1 MGCVGGE
8 GGRRGEDGGGEGG
21 GVRWGTGVRGRG
33 MFVEVWATKRSVVNS
48 QHSVRHKCH
57 VIVLIV
63 VGRV

>member
-1 MGCVGGE
+1 MGCVGGD
-8 GGRRGEDGGGEGG
+8 GGRGEGEG
-21 GVRWGTGVRGRG
+21 GTGVRGRG
-33 MFVEVWATKRSVVNS
+33 MFVEVLATERSVVNS